1 MFEKLFNLK
10 RYNTTIKT
18 EVIAG
23 LTTFLTMSYILAV
36 NPTILASTGMDK
48 GAVFVATCLTCVLAT
63 AVMGLMANWPVALAP
78 GMGLNAF
85 FAYNVVE
92 GMGYS
97 WQQALGIVFI
107 SGVVFVLL
115 SATGARRWIIEGI
128 PTSLCSA
135 IAAGIGFFLALIAL
149 ISSGIIVKNSA
160 TIVGLGDV
168 TKAPQLMA
176 LLGLVIIVTLHHFK
190 IRGAILIGVLSISFL
205 SYFVDP
211 LPFQHLLQS
220 GPVSMPPS
228 LAPTFL
234 KLDVLSVLHS
244 GVWNILLVVVLM
256 EMLNATGTL
265 VGLGKQIGII
275 KDNMLEETTGLGKA
289 VLADSIAILV
299 GSLLGTSSTTVY
311 VESAAGVEA
320 GGRTGLTALAVAV
333 CFIFALFFWP
343 LIAVIPPY
351 ATAPALLFVACL
363 MIKQFNFINWD
374 DVTDAVPAALTALI
388 MPLSYSIAIGIAFG
402 FISYAV
408 MKSCV
413 GKWREVHA
421 ATWIIAIL
429 FSLRFFYM
437 QH

>member
-10 RYNTTIKT
+10 HHNTSIKN
-18 EVIAG
+18 EFIAG

-36 NPTILASTGMDK
+36 NPTILSTTGMDK

-63 AVMGLMANWPVALAP
+63 AIMGFMANWPVALAP

-85 FAYNVVE
+85 FAYNVVAN
-92 GMGYS
+92 MGYS

-115 SATGARRWIIEGI
+115 SITGARKWIIEGI
-128 PTSLCSA
+128 PSSLCAA

-149 ISSGIIVKNSA
+149 VSAGIIVKNPA

-168 TKAPQLMA
+168 TKAPQLLA
-176 LLGLVIIVTLHHFK
+176 LLGLVIIVSLHYFK
-190 IRGAILIGVLSISFL
+190 IRGAILLGVLFITFL

-211 LPFQHLLQS
+211 QPFHALLHS
-220 GPVSMPPS
+220 GPISMPPS
-228 LAPTFL
+228 LKPTLL
-234 KLDVLSVLHS
+234 KLDLLSVLHS
-244 GVWNILLVVVLM
+244 GLWSILLVVVLM

-265 VGLGKQIGII
+265 VGLGKQIGILKTDI
-275 KDNMLEETTGLGKA
+275 VEDSGLGKA
-289 VLADSIAILV
+289 VLADSFAILV
-299 GSLLGTSSTTVY
+299 GSLLGTSSTTVF

-320 GGRTGLTALAVAV
+320 GGRTGLTAVAVAI

-343 LIAVIPPY
+343 LISVIPPY

-374 DVTDAVPAALTALI
+374 DVTDSVPAALTALI
-388 MPLSYSIAIGIAFG
+388 MPLSYSIAIGIACG
-402 FISYAV
+402 FIAYAV
-408 MKSCV
+408 MKTFT
-413 GKWREVHA
+413 GKWRQVHI
-421 ATWIIAIL
+421 ATWVIAIL
-429 FSLRFFYM
+429 FSLRFVYM
-437 QH
+437 HH